1 MSTNKK
7 RQQNQQ
13 DGNTNKHPRLQEDND
28 PIPQILMTSPVWIK
42 SDKISDEDVDS
53 FLNTALSIF
62 EDEGFTMS
70 DIEEGAL
77 LLLMKN
83 DYDADLTLHKIR
95 NTKNTITNI
104 IKKKKA
110 HDNNLNLDLTTD
122 APTFTSIH
130 KYLNKYKKIAKNLH
144 VIYKNP
150 DSDKNARGVI
160 KRILKNNV
168 TVINEITG
176 EEIVTEIQN
185 VYPDFSFYE
194 NHYWDVMSPVHPF
207 YNKKNKINIKKPLN
221 TFWDDLIF
229 WTNDEV
235 YNESRSV
242 SEASEASDESYE
254 SYDSDEY
261 NDDSMCNNSSCNGT
275 NCERCLALKA
285 VRALKKNTKDTTNES
300 AY

>member
-7 RQQNQQ
+7 RQHVELNQQ
-13 DGNTNKHPRLQEDND
+13 DGNTNKQPRIQEDSD
-28 PIPQILMTSPVWIK
+28 PIPQIIMTSPVWIK

-53 FLNTALSIF
+53 FLNMALSIF

-83 DYDADLTLHKIR
+83 DYNADLTLHKIQ
-95 NTKNTITNI
+95 NSKNTITNI
-104 IKKKKA
+104 IKKKKS

-144 VIYKNP
+144 VIYKNTN
-150 DSDKNARGVI
+150 SENARGVI

-176 EEIVTEIQN
+176 DEIVTEIQN

-194 NHYWDVMSPVHPF
+194 NHYWNVMSPEHPF
-207 YNKKNKINIKKPLN
+207 YNKKNQMNIKKPLN
-221 TFWDDLIF
+221 TFWEDLIF
-229 WTNDEV
+229 WTNDGD
-235 YNESRSV
+235 ESRSA
-242 SEASEASDESYE
+242 SEASEASDESDE
-254 SYDSDEY
+254 S
-261 NDDSMCNNSSCNGT
+261 DDDIMCNDSSCRGT
-275 NCERCLALKA
+275 NCGRCLALRA
-285 VRALKKNTKDTTNES
+285 VRAMKRNTEDTTNKS
-300 AY
+300 SY

>member
-7 RQQNQQ
+7 RQHVELNQQ
-13 DGNTNKHPRLQEDND
+13 DGNTNKQPRIQEDSD
-28 PIPQILMTSPVWIK
+28 PIPQIIMTSPVWIK

-53 FLNTALSIF
+53 FLNMALSIF

-83 DYDADLTLHKIR
+83 GYNTDLTLHKIR
-95 NTKNTITNI
+95 NSKNTIANI
-104 IKKKKA
+104 IKKKKS

-176 EEIVTEIQN
+176 DEFVTEIQN

-194 NHYWDVMSPVHPF
+194 NHYWNVMSPKHPF
-207 YNKKNKINIKKPLN
+207 YNKKNQMNIKKPLN
-221 TFWDDLIF
+221 TFWDDLVF
-229 WTNDEV
+229 WTNDDD
-235 YNESRSV
+235 ESRS
-242 SEASEASDESYE
+242 ASEASDES
-254 SYDSDEY
+254 DEV
-261 NDDSMCNNSSCNGT
+261 DELDESMCNNSTCNGS
-275 NCERCLALKA
+275 NCEKCLSLRAI
-285 VRALKKNTKDTTNES
+285 RALKRNTEDTTNKS